1 MALCDQ
7 WKFAMKLG
15 RLDVWG
21 SQHYRVRMIV
31 NEAGS
36 DFVILRRLAW
46 RAALQAQ
53 TFERRSGMISMS

>member
-1 MALCDQ
+1 
-7 WKFAMKLG
+7 MKLG

-53 TFERRSGMISMS
+53 TFKRRSGMISMS